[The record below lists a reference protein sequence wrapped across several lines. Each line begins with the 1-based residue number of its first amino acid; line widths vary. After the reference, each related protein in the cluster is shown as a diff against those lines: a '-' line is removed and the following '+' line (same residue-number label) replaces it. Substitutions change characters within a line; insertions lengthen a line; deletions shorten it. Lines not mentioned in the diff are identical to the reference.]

1 MIPNPYAILGAIGV
15 ALFVFV
21 GGIMAGYDYE
31 HRRFE
36 AFKVAIEQETHKKEA
51 ERQAA
56 TDLIRKAK
64 DDQIRDIN
72 SKLFDAINEL
82 RKRPNR
88 TEATSNGQSGT
99 GATLFAEDG
108 IFLTREADPYE
119 LNALKNT
126 RLSAYA
132 IAWIAS
138 SVSSSTA

>member
-36 AFKVAIEQETHKKEA
+36 AFKVAIEQETHKKEV

-72 SKLFDAINEL
+72 SKLVDAISEL

-88 TEATSNGQSGT
+88 PENASNGQSGT

-108 IFLTREADPYE
+108 IFLTREAARADEIRTGLDACY
-119 LNALKNT
+119 KQ
-126 RLSAYA
+126 YDA
-132 IAWIAS
+132 IS
-138 SVSSSTA
+138 K

>member
-36 AFKVAIEQETHKKEA
+36 AFKVAIEQETHKKEV

-64 DDQIRDIN
+64 DDQIRNIN
-72 SKLFDAINEL
+72 AKLFDAISEL

-88 TEATSNGQSGT
+88 PENASNGQSGT

-108 IFLTREADPYE
+108 IFLTREAARADEIRTGLDACY
-119 LNALKNT
+119 KQ
-126 RLSAYA
+126 YDA
-132 IAWIAS
+132 IS
-138 SVSSSTA
+138 K

>member
-1 MIPNPYAILGAIGV
+1 MIPSPYAILGAIGV

-36 AFKVAIEQETHKKEA
+36 AFKVAIEQETHKKET

-72 SKLFDAINEL
+72 SKLVDAISEL
-82 RKRPNR
+82 RKRPSR
-88 TEATSNGQSGT
+88 PESPLPGQIGT
-99 GATLFAEDG
+99 GASLFAEDA
-108 IFLTREADPYE
+108 IFLRREAARADE
-119 LNALKNT
+119 LRAGLE
-126 RLSAYA
+126 ACYA
-132 IAWIAS
+132 QYDA
-138 SVSSSTA
+138 VSK

>member
-64 DDQIRDIN
+64 DDQIRNIN
-72 SKLFDAINEL
+72 AKLFDAINEL

-99 GATLFAEDG
+99 GATLFAEDA
-108 IFLTREADPYE
+108 IFLRREAARADEIRTGLDACY
-119 LNALKNT
+119 KQ
-126 RLSAYA
+126 YDA
-132 IAWIAS
+132 IS
-138 SVSSSTA
+138 K